1 METLFTFIY
10 TYMETLFTFIYQIH
24 FLNYRNR
31 KLSAYGNTIYIYIYR
46 YGNTIYNYLQDFY
59 WITEIVTVIE
69 LQYILNYRIHLYN
82 IRIWKHY
89 LHLFIRFLLNYS
101 YWITEL
107 VNYLQDSRTWT
118 VSGRFCCLNR
128 HNIK

>member
-10 TYMETLFTFIYQIH
+10 TYMETLFTFIYKIY

-69 LQYILNYRIHLYN
+69 LQ
-82 IRIWKHY
+82 K
-89 LHLFIRFLLNYS
+89 
-101 YWITEL
+101 
-107 VNYLQDSRTWT
+107 
-118 VSGRFCCLNR
+118 
-128 HNIK
+128 